1 METHALTHKSNAE
14 PARPSRGYVLIVDD
28 EEQNRQLLRD
38 PLEVHGYEI
47 AEAPN
52 GKEAARMVAERAP
65 DLILLDVMMPEMDGF
80 EFCRHMKK
88 NNLTPPIPILM
99 VTALSERQERLMG
112 IAAGA
117 SDFLSK
123 PVDLHDLRLRV
134 GNAVHAKR
142 LNDQVQKEQALAE
155 RMLLNV
161 LPKPI
166 AERLKN
172 GETCIADHHPEVTVL
187 LANLVGFNKL
197 SALISPAEV
206 VSLLNEIYS
215 AFDLLVEKHGVEKIK
230 SFGDSYL
237 VASGLP
243 FPQSDHAESLAE
255 LALDMRAEVE
265 RLNQQYN
272 TSICLRIGI
281 STGPVLA
288 GVIGRSKFSYDL
300 WGETVNLACVL
311 EAQGEPGTIQVA
323 TPTYDLLQS
332 RYQFEKIQVVDP
344 AGQNQVSAYRLQA
357 RR

>member
-1 METHALTHKSNAE
+1 METEILTRKPNREA
-14 PARPSRGYVLIVDD
+14 ARSPRGYVLIVDD

-47 AEAPN
+47 AEAAN
-52 GKEAARMVAERAP
+52 GKEAMRLVQQRPP
-65 DLILLDVMMPEMDGF
+65 DAILLDVMMPEMDGF
-80 EFCRHMKK
+80 EFCRYMKK
-88 NNLTPPIPILM
+88 QNLTPPIPILM

-134 GNAVHAKR
+134 GNAVYAKK
-142 LNDQVQKEQALAE
+142 LSDQHQAE
-155 RMLLNV
+155 RAKSERLLLNV

-166 AERLKN
+166 AERMKN
-172 GETCIADHHPEVTVL
+172 GETAIADHHPEVTVL

-197 SALISPAEV
+197 SALISPAEM
-206 VSLLNEIYS
+206 VSLLNEIHS

-230 SFGDSYL
+230 TFGDAYL
-237 VASGLP
+237 VAAGLP
-243 FPQSDHAESLAE
+243 FPQSDHAQSQAE

-272 TSICLRIGI
+272 TSLRLRIGI
-281 STGPVLA
+281 SSGPVLA
-288 GVIGRSKFSYDL
+288 GVIGRQKFSYDL
-300 WGETVNLACVL
+300 WGETVNLASLL
-311 EAQGEPGTIQVA
+311 EARGEAGTIYVA

-332 RYQFEKIQVVDP
+332 RYRFQKVVVTDP
-344 AGQNQVSAYRLQA
+344 GGQNQVFAYRLDD

>member
-1 METHALTHKSNAE
+1 METEILTRKPVVNQPR
-14 PARPSRGYVLIVDD
+14 PARGYVLIVDD

-47 AEAPN
+47 AEAAN
-52 GKEAARMVAERAP
+52 GKEAMRLVAERVP
-65 DLILLDVMMPEMDGF
+65 DAILLDVMMPEMDGF
-80 EFCRHMKK
+80 EFCRYMKK
-88 NNLTPPIPILM
+88 SNLTPPIPILL

-117 SDFLSK
+117 SDFLTK

-134 GNAVHAKR
+134 GNAVYAKR
-142 LNDQVQKEQALAE
+142 MFDQHQQERAKSD
-155 RMLLNV
+155 RMLLNI

-166 AERLKN
+166 AERMRN
-172 GETCIADHHPEVTVL
+172 GETAIADHHPEASVL

-197 SALISPAEV
+197 AALISPSEV
-206 VSLLNEIYS
+206 VSLLNEIHS

-230 SFGDSYL
+230 TFGDSYL

-243 FPQSDHAESLAE
+243 YPQSDHAENLAE

-272 TSICLRIGI
+272 TSLRLRIGI

-288 GVIGRSKFSYDL
+288 GVIGRQKFSYDI
-300 WGETVNLACVL
+300 WGETVNLAVL
-311 EAQGEPGTIQVA
+311 LENRGEAGTIQVA

-332 RYQFEKIQVVDP
+332 RYRLEKVQVTDP
-344 AGQNQVSAYRLQA
+344 AGQNRLFAYRLHA
-357 RR
+357 RL

>member
-1 METHALTHKSNAE
+1 METEILTCKPNLD
-14 PARPSRGYVLIVDD
+14 PARHPRGYVLIVDD

-47 AEAPN
+47 AEAAN
-52 GKEAARMVAERAP
+52 GKEAMRLVAQRAP
-65 DLILLDVMMPEMDGF
+65 DAILLDVMMPEMDGF

-134 GNAVHAKR
+134 GNAVYAKR
-142 LNDQVQKEQALAE
+142 LSDQHEAERTKSE

-161 LPKPI
+161 LPKSI
-166 AERLKN
+166 AERMKN
-172 GETCIADHHPEVTVL
+172 GETAIADHHPEATVL

-197 SALISPAEV
+197 SALISPTEM
-206 VSLLNEIYS
+206 VSLLNEIHS
-215 AFDLLVEKHGVEKIK
+215 TFDLLVEKQGVEKIK
-230 SFGDSYL
+230 TFGDSYL

-243 FPQSDHAESLAE
+243 FPQSDHAENMAE
-255 LALDMRAEVE
+255 LALEMRAEVE

-272 TSICLRIGI
+272 TSLRLRIGI

-288 GVIGRSKFSYDL
+288 GVIGRQKFSYDL
-300 WGETVNLACVL
+300 WGETVNQASFL
-311 EAQGEPGTIQVA
+311 EARGEAGTIQVA
-323 TPTYDLLQS
+323 MATHDLLQS
-332 RYQFEKIQVVDP
+332 RYRFEKVAVTDP
-344 AGQNQVSAYRLQA
+344 GGQNRVFAYRLHG
-357 RR
+357 RL